1 MSILS
6 EKNHPYN
13 GYMARILKYRWLIL
27 ILALALGLRMIH
39 LSGSFWLDEAAQAI
53 ESSRPFSQQ
62 LQIAQDFQPPLLHLI
77 LHPATWFGHSEWWLR
92 LIGAVIPGLATIL
105 FTYKIAKEHLSER
118 MAIISSLLLATS
130 SLHLYFSQEL
140 RPYALPAMLA
150 VVSWWLLL
158 RAWKNQKEKK
168 WPIALIVFSALGLFS
183 TYLYPFLLISQW
195 LVALFLFSNKRLKMT
210 GWFFVTGLLFL
221 PWLPFFLNQLQIG
234 QTLRTTLPGWELV
247 VSTPQLKAPI
257 LVVAKFLFGIV
268 DLELG
273 FMFVTTAALILGVLA
288 YLIWQA
294 WASSQVTNREKLM
307 VVVSWFFLPLL
318 LAWLISW
325 IVPVLQ
331 PKRVLFLLPAFYL
344 LASIGIDWGLRQ
356 KRIITKR
363 LGQLT
368 FACLLAINIWG
379 VAQYATNPLLQRED
393 WREAIRTLKADF
405 QSSETIAVFS
415 FPESFA
421 PWRWYGNDEIT
432 TLGIGPVGSLEM
444 SEISDLLKP
453 INEYKYVISFDYLTD
468 LTDPQK
474 RVHEEIL
481 KYGFVE
487 AELYDY
493 PNIGYIR
500 TYVRPEELLS
510 QLPLLNNNSRH
521 VKMVSR

>member
-1 MSILS
+1 MT
-6 EKNHPYN
+6 
-13 GYMARILKYRWLIL
+13 RILKYRWLIL
-27 ILALALGLRMIH
+27 ILALALGLRIIH

-62 LQIAQDFQPPLLHLI
+62 LQIAQDFQPPLLHLM

-92 LIGAVIPGLATIL
+92 LIGAVIPGLMTIL
-105 FTYKIAKEHLSER
+105 FTYKIAKEHLGER
-118 MAIISSLLLATS
+118 VAIIASLLLATS

-140 RPYALPAMLA
+140 RPYALPAALA

-168 WPIALIVFSALGLFS
+168 WPIAFVVVSALGLFS

-195 LVALFLFSNKRLKMT
+195 LIALFLFPNKRLKVT
-210 GWFFVTGLLFL
+210 GWFLVTGLLFL

-247 VSTPQLKAPI
+247 VSTPQLKALA
-257 LVVAKFLFGIV
+257 LVIAKFLFGIV
-268 DLELG
+268 DLEINV
-273 FMFVTTAALILGVLA
+273 MFVFTAILILGTLT
-288 YLIWQA
+288 YLFWQA
-294 WASSQVTNREKLM
+294 WISSQDANSKKLT
-307 VVVSWFFLPLL
+307 VIVLWLSLPLIFSWLVSW
-318 LAWLISW
+318 A
-325 IVPVLQ
+325 VPVLQ

-344 LASIGIDWGLRQ
+344 VAAIGIDWGLRQ
-356 KRIITKR
+356 KRIVTKR
-363 LGQLT
+363 LGQLS
-368 FACLLAINIWG
+368 FACLIAINIWG
-379 VAQYATNPLLQRED
+379 IAQYATNPILQREN
-393 WREAIRTLKADF
+393 WRDAISTLEANFPNEK
-405 QSSETIAVFS
+405 TIAVFS

-421 PWRWYGNDEIT
+421 PWRWYGSDGIA
-432 TLGIGPVGSLEM
+432 TLGIGSLGSLE
-444 SEISDLLKP
+444 SAEIRDLLKP
-453 INEYKYVISFDYLTD
+453 IADYTYVISFDYLTD

-474 RVHEEIL
+474 RMHDEIL

-500 TYVRPEELLS
+500 TYVRPEALIS